1 MNRLVSALREVPYF
15 QDLPAAAIEGLAR
28 RARLR
33 EVTASEPI
41 LIHGQECAGLGV
53 VVAGQVRV
61 SRNSPE
67 GREQVLRILG
77 PGRTFNDA
85 AAIDG
90 KPNPGTV
97 TAAEDS
103 VVVLIPRQALLRL
116 IDEYPGVSAA
126 MLHVLA
132 YRLRSL
138 VDLTEDSALHS
149 VVARVARLLLRCY
162 EGDQPL
168 VEGVPDA
175 CVRITQQDIA
185 ALTGSVREVVQR
197 ALKLLEQ
204 EGAIRM
210 ARARIHVLDAR
221 ILRDYAEGQR

>member
-1 MNRLVSALREVPYF
+1 MNRVTQALQEVPYF
-15 QDLPAAAIEGLAR
+15 RELPDTAIKNVAR
-28 RARLR
+28 RTRLR
-33 EVTASEPI
+33 EAKAGQAI
-41 LIHGQECAGLGV
+41 LVQGQECAGLGV

-61 SRNSPE
+61 SRSSPE
-67 GREQVLRILG
+67 GREQILRILG

-85 AAIDG
+85 AVIDG
-90 KPNPGTV
+90 KSNPGTV

-103 VVVLIPRQALLRL
+103 VVALVPRQVLLGL
-116 IDEYPGVSAA
+116 IQEYPSVSAA
-126 MLHVLA
+126 MLHLLA
-132 YRLRSL
+132 YRLRSV

-149 VVARVARLLLRCY
+149 VVARVARLLLRCC

-204 EGAIRM
+204 AGAIRM
-210 ARARIHVLDAR
+210 ARARIQVLDAA
-221 ILRDYAEGQR
+221 ILREYAEGQR

>member
-175 CVRITQQDIA
+175 CVRITQ
-185 ALTGSVREVVQR
+185 
-197 ALKLLEQ
+197 
-204 EGAIRM
+204 
-210 ARARIHVLDAR
+210 
-221 ILRDYAEGQR
+221 